1 MISGIL
7 VEDMCEKDG
16 EDPRERV
23 QEKGGIQG
31 MPIGH
36 RVSTEGSGTE
46 AATRSERVTRW
57 FRIPL
62 ITAAL
67 LAIPVIVVQESN
79 LDGFWE
85 SVAAVLDWGIWGVFA
100 ANLVVML
107 AITPDRRRWLLDNPI
122 DVLIVLL
129 TPPFLP
135 ATMKIARV
143 LPVVRLVWLLMLA
156 NRMRGLFSLQGLR
169 YAALLV
175 FTVVVGGGV
184 VFVAVEP
191 GQQLSTWD
199 GLWWA
204 TETVTTVAY
213 GDIYPTTVLGRIVAT
228 VVMVTGIGFV
238 ALLTGALAQRFLH
251 GGNAG
256 AASRPTPGEPE
267 MMQKLGELSRQIAE
281 LQKALGERTD

>member
-1 MISGIL
+1 MTMRGRVPTEASRGM
-7 VEDMCEKDG
+7 ETEG
-16 EDPRERV
+16 TSRGERV
-23 QEKGGIQG
+23 
-31 MPIGH
+31 
-36 RVSTEGSGTE
+36 
-46 AATRSERVTRW
+46 ARW
-57 FRIPL
+57 FRWPL

-67 LAIPVIVVQESN
+67 LAIPVIVVQES
-79 LDGFWE
+79 DFGRFWE
-85 SVAAVLDWGIWGVFA
+85 SLAVGLDWGIWGVFV

-107 AITPDRRRWLLDNPI
+107 TVVPDRRRWLLDNPI
-122 DVLIVLL
+122 DVLIVVL

-213 GDIYPTTVLGRIVAT
+213 GDIYPTTILGRVVAT
-228 VVMVTGIGFV
+228 VVMTTGIGFV

-251 GGNAG
+251 GGNENTAP
-256 AASRPTPGEPE
+256 RPSPSQAE
-267 MMQKLGELSRQIAE
+267 MMRKLDEMSHQIAE
-281 LQKALGERTD
+281 LQRVVGERRE